1 LVAEATLL
9 LAGKP
14 TWLATKTVL
23 LATKSVLLAA
33 KPVLL
38 ATKPILLA
46 TKPILLATKST
57 LLATKSV
64 LLATESPLLMA
75 TESLRLVISELCLWI
90 LEPDLVSSSCI
101 SRLDG
106 EISSERMERG
116 LAAAAP
122 LLLAMLGRLLSA
134 EGAESGQGGL
144 KIGRFAAAC
153 EPVSVRL

>member
-1 LVAEATLL
+1 MLTTKSTQLTSLRIPISPLLVAEAILL
-9 LAGKP
+9 LA
-14 TWLATKTVL
+14 TRLATKTVL
-23 LATKSVLLAA
+23 LATKSILLAA
-33 KPVLL
+33 KP
-38 ATKPILLA
+38 
-46 TKPILLATKST
+46 T

-64 LLATESPLLMA
+64 LLSTESPLLMA

-122 LLLAMLGRLLSA
+122 LLLSA
-134 EGAESGQGGL
+134 EGTESGQGGI
-144 KIGRFAAAC
+144 KIGRFTAAG